1 MVINERSPELS
12 VTVDVLT
19 YATSQQSGVSFYEA
33 ETTGTKIDHAYP
45 QRFPCT
51 VACFCCGMGLK
62 QVSQC

>member
-51 VACFCCGMGLK
+51 VAW
-62 QVSQC
+62 V